1 MALDYLQE
9 IKTYNTRTAW
19 PNPAKSALLVID
31 LQEYFLPMLSPI
43 IGNVLSLIESCRSKG
58 IKIIY
63 TRHGHKDSEK
73 DGGMLLKWWGDVII
87 YGTEKWNLIKAINPH
102 DNEPVIDKNRYS
114 AFLGTSLDETLKYRK
129 IEDLIITGVMTN
141 CCCETTARDA
151 FMRDYRVFFVSD
163 ATATVSEDLHLASLK
178 NLAFGFAHVVDTKK
192 LCTSIESGK

>member
-43 IGNVLSLIESCRSKG
+43 IGNILSLIESCRSKG

-63 TRHGHKDSEK
+63 TRHGHKDPNE
-73 DGGMLLKWWGDVII
+73 DGGMLLKWWGEVII
-87 YGTEKWNLIKAINPH
+87 QGTAKWNLIKAINPL

-114 AFLGTSLDETLKYRK
+114 AFIGTTLDETLKYRK

-141 CCCETTARDA
+141 CCCETTGRDA
-151 FMRDYRVFFVSD
+151 FMKDYRVFFVSD
-163 ATATVSEDLHLASLK
+163 ATASMNEDLHLASLK
-178 NLAFGFAHVVDTKK
+178 NLAFGFAHVVDTKE
-192 LCTSIESGK
+192 LCKSIENGK

>member
-19 PNPAKSALLVID
+19 PNPAKSALLIID

-43 IGNVLSLIESCRSKG
+43 IGNVLSLIESCQSKG

-63 TRHGHKDSEK
+63 TRHGHKDSDQ
-73 DGGMLLKWWGDVII
+73 DGGMLLKWWGEVII
-87 YGTEKWNLIKAINPH
+87 QGTAKWNLIKAISPLE
-102 DNEPVIDKNRYS
+102 NEPVIDKNRYS
-114 AFLGTSLDETLKYRK
+114 AFLGTTLDETLKYRK

-151 FMRDYRVFFVSD
+151 FMKDYRVFFVSD
-163 ATATVSEDLHLASLK
+163 ATATASEDLHLASLK
-178 NLAFGFAHVVDTKK
+178 NLAFGFAHVVDTKE
-192 LCTSIESGK
+192 LCKSTKGGK